1 MALSFAGLIGAIK
14 IPAATGGF
22 TTVAQVALSAEEADI
37 RRRMALGFTRDQAI
51 SQRKIEADALIAKE
65 AQARAAQAS
74 SLLGKI
80 ESGANDIAKAVGPM
94 VTAVATVASSP
105 LGKSIIGLL
114 PVGGDVVNLAISA
127 TQVISDGGLTPQSAA
142 KIAGQAAQTVAA
154 EQGVSIPPGVLDA
167 VVSGNP
173 QRAVTAITT
182 AGLTYAANQ
191 SGIPVP
197 PSVIGAVASG
207 NFQVAAQASLQVSF
221 SPSDIA
227 PLLGATPPAPVLSTL
242 AVPPGQSLA
251 SRFQAATAK
260 VVGAAYQATDTTPKP
275 YSRLFATR
283 ADFDKFASHPST
295 QGGTIG
301 FPK

>member
-37 RRRMALGFTRDQAI
+37 QRRMKLGFTRDQAI

-65 AQARAAQAS
+65 AQARADQAN

-80 ESGANDIAKAVGPM
+80 GSGANDIAKAVGPM
-94 VTAVATVASSP
+94 VTAVATIATSP
-105 LGKSIIGLL
+105 LGKSIIGLV
-114 PVGGDVVNLAISA
+114 PGGDAINLAVSSA
-127 TQVISDGGLTPQSAA
+127 QIISDGGLTPQSAA
-142 KIAGQAAQTVAA
+142 KLAGQAAQAVAA
-154 EQGVSIPPGVLDA
+154 DQGVSIPPGVLDA

-221 SPSDIA
+221 SPRDVA
-227 PLLGATPPAPVLSTL
+227 PLLGSTQPAPVLSTL

-260 VVGAAYQATDTTPKP
+260 AVGAAYQATDTTPKP